1 MKIGVVLVTYNRL
14 DKLKVALESYEKQK
28 VLPKYILVVNNNSND
43 GTREYLEEW
52 KKDKEEIEKVVVNLD
67 KNTGGSGGFY
77 EGLRNSLELNSEW
90 VWVADDDAYPKEN
103 AFEIAQKYVE
113 EHKENI
119 DDLSAICGTV
129 LKSDGTTID
138 CSHRRKIYT
147 TLFNRIVQP
156 YSKQKDYEQE
166 EFEING
172 FSYVGTMINKDKL
185 KQIPLTKKD
194 YFIYYDDT
202 EHSYRLSKIG
212 KIMCIPKMQVIHDA
226 PHSEM
231 SEIVKWKLYYLV
243 RNTLDF
249 IKNNFDEKYF
259 KEQCF
264 EVPFKF
270 KVAVFLFGKD
280 KKYGYQM
287 INAAVKDAKLGKTGL
302 HDIYKPGWNPNNGKE
317 KNEEKEHS
325 KKLHI

>member
-1 MKIGVVLVTYNRL
+1 MQIGVVIVTYNRL
-14 DKLKVALESYEKQK
+14 EKLKIALASYEKQTLK
-28 VLPKYILVVNNNSND
+28 PKYILVVNNNSTD
-43 GTREYLEEW
+43 GTKEYLEQWQNE
-52 KKDKEEIEKVVVNLD
+52 KSEIEKYLVNLD

-77 EGLRNSLELNSEW
+77 EGLKNSLDIESEW

-103 AFEIAQKYVE
+103 AFEIAKDYIE
-113 EHKENI
+113 NHKDVN
-119 DDLSAICGTV
+119 LSAICGTV
-129 LKSDGTTID
+129 LKSDGETID
-138 CSHRRKIYT
+138 YSHRRNIYT
-147 TLFNRIVQP
+147 SAFNRISQP
-156 YSKQKDYEQE
+156 YSKPKDYEKE

-185 KQIPLTKKD
+185 KQTELTKKD

-202 EHSYRLSKIG
+202 EHSYRLSKLG
-212 KIMCIPKMQVIHDA
+212 KIIVIPKMQVVHDA
-226 PHSEM
+226 PHAEM

-270 KVAVFLFGKD
+270 KVAVLLFGKD
-280 KKYGYQM
+280 KKYGYKM
-287 INAAVKDAKLGKTGL
+287 IDEAVKDAKAEKTGL
-302 HDIYKPGWNPNNGKE
+302 HEIYKPGWKPE
-317 KNEEKEHS
+317 K
-325 KKLHI
+325 

>member
-1 MKIGVVLVTYNRL
+1 MNIGVVLVTYNRL
-14 DKLKVALESYEKQK
+14 EKLKIALESYDKQN
-28 VLPKYILVVNNNSND
+28 VQPKYIIVVNNKSTD
-43 GTREYLEEW
+43 STPEYLESW
-52 KKDKEEIEKVVVNLD
+52 KKEQKGYEKIVVNLD

-77 EGLRNSLELNSEW
+77 QGLKESLNLEADW

-113 EHKENI
+113 EHKNSNEEI
-119 DDLSAICGTV
+119 SAICGTV
-129 LKSDGTTID
+129 FKSDAKTID

-147 TLFNRIVQP
+147 TAFNRIVQP
-156 YSKQKDYEQE
+156 YTKPKDYEQD

-172 FSYVGTMINKDKL
+172 FSYVGTMINKEKL
-185 KQIPLTKKD
+185 KQTDLTKKD

-202 EHSYRLSKIG
+202 EHSYRLSKLG
-212 KIMCIPKMQVIHDA
+212 KIVCVPSIQVVHDA

-249 IKNNFDEKYF
+249 IYCNFDERYF
-259 KEQCF
+259 KMACF

-280 KKYGYQM
+280 KKYGYEM
-287 INAAVKDAKLGKTGL
+287 IKEAVKDAKAHKSGL
-302 HDIYKPGWNPNNGKE
+302 HEVFKPGWNP
-317 KNEEKEHS
+317 KNS
-325 KKLHI
+325 RL

>member
-1 MKIGVVLVTYNRL
+1 MKIGVVIVTYNRL
-14 DKLKVALESYEKQK
+14 DKLKIALESYEKQTVK
-28 VLPKYILVVNNNSND
+28 PKYMLVVNNNSND
-43 GTREYLEEW
+43 GTKEFLEQW
-52 KKDKEEIEKVVVNLD
+52 KNDSSEIEKIIVNLD

-77 EGLRNSLELNSEW
+77 EGLKNSLELDSDW
-90 VWVADDDAYPKEN
+90 VWVADDDAYPKN
-103 AFEIAQKYVE
+103 DAFEIAQKYVE
-113 EHKENI
+113 QHKN
-119 DDLSAICGTV
+119 DNLSAICGTV

-138 CSHRRKIYT
+138 CSHRRTIYT
-147 TLFNRIVQP
+147 TLFNRISQP
-156 YSKQKDYEQE
+156 YSKTSDYEKD

-172 FSYVGTMINKDKL
+172 FSYVGTMINKEKL
-185 KQIPLTKKD
+185 KQTELTKKD

-202 EHSYRLSKIG
+202 EHSYRLSKLG
-212 KIMCIPKMQVIHDA
+212 KIVCIPTMQVVHDA

-249 IKNNFDEKYF
+249 VHSNFEEKYF
-259 KEQCF
+259 KQQCV

-287 INAAVKDAKLGKTGL
+287 IDEAVKDAKEGKTGL
-302 HDIYKPGWNPNNGKE
+302 HTIYKPGWNPNK
-317 KNEEKEHS
+317 
-325 KKLHI
+325 

>member
-14 DKLKVALESYEKQK
+14 DKLKIALASYEKQK
-28 VLPKYILVVNNNSND
+28 VRPKYILIINNNSTD
-43 GTREYLEEW
+43 GTKAYLEEW
-52 KKDKEEIEKVVVNLD
+52 QNEKTEIEKIVVNLD

-77 EGLRNSLELNSEW
+77 EGLKNSLELDADW
-90 VWVADDDAYPKEN
+90 IWVADDDAYPKEN
-103 AFEIAQKYVE
+103 AFAIAQNYIQNYPNADTE
-113 EHKENI
+113 
-119 DDLSAICGTV
+119 LSAICGTV

-138 CSHRRKIYT
+138 CSHRRRIYT
-147 TLFNRIVQP
+147 TLFNRIAQP
-156 YSKQKDYEQE
+156 YSKKKDYEQE

-172 FSYVGTMINKDKL
+172 FSYVGTMINKEKM

-202 EHSYRLSKIG
+202 DHSYRLSKVG
-212 KIMCIPKMQVIHDA
+212 KIICIPKMQVIHDA
-226 PHSEM
+226 QHSEM
-231 SEIVKWKLYYLV
+231 NQIVKWKLYYLV

-270 KVAVFLFGKD
+270 KVAVCLFGKD

-287 INAAVKDAKLGKTGL
+287 INEAVKDAKLGKTGL
-302 HDIYKPGWNPNNGKE
+302 HEIYKPGWNPNK
-317 KNEEKEHS
+317 
-325 KKLHI
+325 

>member
-14 DKLKVALESYEKQK
+14 EKLKIALKSYERQS
-28 VLPKYILVVNNNSND
+28 VLPKYILVINNNSTD
-43 GTREYLEEW
+43 GTREYLEQWTNNE
-52 KKDKEEIEKVVVNLD
+52 DKVEKIVVNLE

-77 EGLRNSLELNSEW
+77 EGLKKSLELDADW

-103 AFEIAQKYVE
+103 AFEIAQNYIEKNPNSNQE
-113 EHKENI
+113 
-119 DDLSAICGTV
+119 LSAVCGTV
-129 LKSDGTTID
+129 LKRDKKTID
-138 CSHRRKIYT
+138 CSHRRNIYT
-147 TLFNRIVQP
+147 TIFNRIAQP
-156 YSKQKDYEQE
+156 YSKVSDYKKN

-172 FSYVGTMINKDKL
+172 FSYVGTMINKSKL
-185 KQIPLTKKD
+185 EQTALTQKD

-202 EHSYRLSKIG
+202 EHSYRLSKLG
-212 KIMCIPKMQVIHDA
+212 KIIVIPKMEVIHDA

-249 IKNNFDEKYF
+249 IKNNFDKKYF
-259 KEQCF
+259 KEQCL
-264 EVPFKF
+264 EVPFIF

-287 INAAVKDAKLGKTGL
+287 INEAVKDAKAGKTGL
-302 HDIYKPGWNPNNGKE
+302 HEIYKPGWKPQ
-317 KNEEKEHS
+317 KN
-325 KKLHI
+325 

>member
-14 DKLKVALESYEKQK
+14 EKLKIALKSYEEQT

-43 GTREYLEEW
+43 GTKEYLENW
-52 KKDKEEIEKVVVNLD
+52 AKDNSKIEKIVVNLD

-77 EGLRNSLELNSEW
+77 EGLKNSLELDAEW

-103 AFEIAQKYVE
+103 AFEIGKNYIENYKNATE
-113 EHKENI
+113 E
-119 DDLSAICGTV
+119 LSAICGEV
-129 LKSDGTTID
+129 LKSDGKAID
-138 CSHRRKIYT
+138 CSHRRRIYT
-147 TLFNRIVQP
+147 TLFNRIAQP
-156 YSKQKDYEQE
+156 YSKVKDYEQE

-172 FSYVGTMINKDKL
+172 FSYVGTMINKEKL
-185 KQIPLTKKD
+185 LKTELTKKD

-202 EHSYRLSKIG
+202 EHSYRLSKLG
-212 KIMCIPKMQVIHDA
+212 KIICIPKMQVVHDA

-249 IKNNFDEKYF
+249 VKSNFDEKYF

-280 KKYGYQM
+280 KKYGYEM
-287 INAAVKDAKLGKTGL
+287 INEAVKDAKAGKTGL
-302 HDIYKPGWNPNNGKE
+302 HEVFKPGWNPTKS
-317 KNEEKEHS
+317 KN
-325 KKLHI
+325 

>member
-1 MKIGVVLVTYNRL
+1 MQIGVVIVTYNRL
-14 DKLKVALESYEKQK
+14 EKLKIALASYEKQTLK
-28 VLPKYILVVNNNSND
+28 PKYILVVNNNSTD
-43 GTREYLEEW
+43 GTKEYLEQW
-52 KKDKEEIEKVVVNLD
+52 KNKKNGIEKYLVNLD

-77 EGLRNSLELNSEW
+77 EGLKNGLDIDSEW

-103 AFEIAQKYVE
+103 AFEIAKDYIE
-113 EHKENI
+113 NHKNVN
-119 DDLSAICGTV
+119 LSAICGTV
-129 LKSDGTTID
+129 LKSDGKSID
-138 CSHRRKIYT
+138 YSHRRNIYAT
-147 TLFNRIVQP
+147 VFNRISQP
-156 YSKQKDYEQE
+156 YSKKSDYNKD

-185 KQIPLTKKD
+185 KQTELTKKD

-202 EHSYRLSKIG
+202 EHSYRLSKLG
-212 KIMCIPKMQVIHDA
+212 KIIVIPQMQVIHDA
-226 PHSEM
+226 PHTEM

-280 KKYGYQM
+280 KKYGYKM
-287 INAAVKDAKLGKTGL
+287 IDEAVKDAKAEKTGL
-302 HDIYKPGWNPNNGKE
+302 HEIYKPGWKPE
-317 KNEEKEHS
+317 K
-325 KKLHI
+325 

>member
-1 MKIGVVLVTYNRL
+1 MKIGVVIVTYNRL
-14 DKLKVALESYEKQK
+14 EKLKIALKSYEKQSVK
-28 VLPKYILVVNNNSND
+28 PQYILVVNNNSTD
-43 GTREYLEEW
+43 ETPQYLQKW
-52 KKDKEEIEKVVVNLD
+52 KDENKGFEKIVINLD

-77 EGLRNSLELNSEW
+77 EGLKNSLKQEADW
-90 VWVADDDAYPKEN
+90 IWVADDDAYPKEN

-113 EHKENI
+113 DHPDSKNNI
-119 DDLSAICGTV
+119 SAISGTV
-129 LKSDGTTID
+129 LKSDGETID
-138 CSHRRKIYT
+138 CSHRRRIYT
-147 TLFNRIVQP
+147 TLFNRIAQP
-156 YSKQKDYEQE
+156 YSKVSDYKQE

-172 FSYVGTMINKDKL
+172 FSYVGTMINKSKL
-185 KQIPLTKKD
+185 EQTELTKKD

-202 EHSYRLSKIG
+202 EHSYRLSKLG
-212 KIMCIPKMQVIHDA
+212 KIIVIPKMEVIHDA

-249 IKNNFDEKYF
+249 VKSNFDEKYF
-259 KEQCF
+259 KEQCI

-287 INAAVKDAKLGKTGL
+287 INEAVKDAKAGKTGL
-302 HDIYKPGWNPNNGKE
+302 HEIYKPGWNPQ
-317 KNEEKEHS
+317 KN
-325 KKLHI
+325 

>member
-1 MKIGVVLVTYNRL
+1 MKIGVVIVTYNRL
-14 DKLKVALESYEKQK
+14 DKLKIALGSYEKQTVK
-28 VLPKYILVVNNNSND
+28 PKNILVVNNNSND
-43 GTREYLEEW
+43 GTKEYLEEW
-52 KKDKEEIEKVVVNLD
+52 KNEQTGIEKIIVNLD

-77 EGLRNSLELNSEW
+77 EGLKNSLDLDLDW

-103 AFEIAQKYVE
+103 AFEIAQKYIE
-113 EHKENI
+113 EHKEDN
-119 DDLSAICGTV
+119 LSAVCGTV
-129 LKSDGTTID
+129 FKSDGKTID
-138 CSHRRKIYT
+138 CSHRRRIYN
-147 TLFNRIVQP
+147 TLFNSIAQP
-156 YSKQKDYEQE
+156 YSKPEDYEKD

-172 FSYVGTMINKDKL
+172 FSYVGTMINKEKL
-185 KQIPLTKKD
+185 KQTELTKKD

-202 EHSYRLSKIG
+202 EHSYRLSKLG
-212 KIMCIPKMQVIHDA
+212 KIVCIPSMQVVHDA

-249 IKNNFDEKYF
+249 VHSNFEEKNF

-280 KKYGYQM
+280 KKHGYKM
-287 INAAVKDAKLGKTGL
+287 IDEAVKDAKEGKTGL
-302 HDIYKPGWNPNNGKE
+302 HEIYKPGWNPNK
-317 KNEEKEHS
+317 
-325 KKLHI
+325 

>member
-1 MKIGVVLVTYNRL
+1 MQIGVVIVTYNRL
-14 DKLKVALESYEKQK
+14 EKLKIALASYEKQTLK
-28 VLPKYILVVNNNSND
+28 PKYILVVNNNSTD
-43 GTREYLEEW
+43 GTKEYLEQW
-52 KKDKEEIEKVVVNLD
+52 KNEKNAIEKYLVNLE

-77 EGLRNSLELNSEW
+77 EGLKNSLNIDSEW
-90 VWVADDDAYPKEN
+90 VWVADDDAYPREN
-103 AFEIAQKYVE
+103 TFEIAKDYIE
-113 EHKENI
+113 NHKNVN
-119 DDLSAICGTV
+119 LSAICGTV
-129 LKSDGTTID
+129 LKSDGKTID
-138 CSHRRKIYT
+138 YSHRRNIYT
-147 TLFNRIVQP
+147 TVFNRIAQP
-156 YSKQKDYEQE
+156 YSKKSDYNKE

-185 KQIPLTKKD
+185 KQTELTKKD

-202 EHSYRLSKIG
+202 EHSYRLSKLG
-212 KIMCIPKMQVIHDA
+212 KIIVIPKMQVVHDA
-226 PHSEM
+226 PHAEM

-280 KKYGYQM
+280 KKYGYKM
-287 INAAVKDAKLGKTGL
+287 INEAVKDAKAEKTGL
-302 HDIYKPGWNPNNGKE
+302 HEIYKPGWKPE
-317 KNEEKEHS
+317 K
-325 KKLHI
+325 